1 MQQRERVS
9 EPGRWGAASTEV
21 PQHAEVNISA
31 PPTYFICG
39 LLAHLPIQG
48 FLGRF
53 QGKQP
58 LPFKDLGDPLLQGRG
73 LEAMGL
79 VPLLGLWGLLPM
91 WKG

>member
-1 MQQRERVS
+1 MQQREKVS

-31 PPTYFICG
+31 PPTCFICG